1 MPGPPSSTLA
11 NNVLDFDSGLSRQY
25 PLPNRSYDEMVDGDG
40 AIRPHWARLV
50 ERLEALGPIE
60 LRSRWDQAQQLI
72 HDNGVSF
79 NVYGDA
85 QGMERP
91 WQLSPIPVVIAP
103 DEFTAVAA
111 GLEQRAHLLDRLLAD
126 VYGPQRCLSEGWLP
140 PELVLAHP
148 GFLRPCHG
156 ARPPQGR
163 FLHFYAGDL
172 LRAPSGQ
179 FHVLTDRTQAPSGAG
194 YALENRIVIARV
206 FPDVFRDCNVQRLAL
221 FFRTMR
227 QMLAGLAPENRDNPR
242 IVLLSPGPY
251 NATYFEQAFL
261 AQYLGYMLVD
271 GADLTVRDGRV
282 YLKTLGGLHQVDV
295 ILRRLNDD
303 YCDPLELRADS
314 TLGIPGLAQAVRDG
328 RVAVANALGSGI
340 LQMPALTPFL
350 PAICR
355 GLLGEELK
363 VPSVPAWWCGEP
375 AALSHVR
382 ANLDRLVVK
391 QAYASPGNYGQT
403 VFGETL
409 THAQRE
415 ELLAR
420 IAAAP
425 ARFVAQERMLPSTT
439 PLMDGDQLTPRQLIT
454 RCFLVSRGD
463 GGRDGGYDIM
473 PGGLSLIAGSPDES
487 EISMQAGAGS
497 KDTWVVSGGPVSTFS
512 LLPPSS
518 QPIEL
523 SRGGGDLPSR
533 VADNLF
539 WLGRYAERSEA
550 IARLARTICL
560 RLSEQTD
567 PRLVEGSEL
576 APLLTAL
583 YMQTHA
589 TLNTPPPSKAA
600 PAAAEDRL
608 TDAIF
613 DGEHAGTL
621 RATIRSTH
629 RVAGVIR
636 DRISAD
642 TWRVLTALDQEIREV
657 DRGAGSYHVAALAR
671 LLDRLVMN
679 MAALSGMVMESM
691 TRGQAW
697 RFLDMG
703 RRLERAIN
711 VVFLMR
717 ATLTTTIE
725 REGPLL
731 EAVLETA
738 DSGITYRRRYL
749 ASLQATPVI
758 DMLLADETNPRAI
771 AYQLAALATHMS
783 QLPGQARAQAG
794 AEERAVLVGIERVRA
809 ADMMALGAVD
819 NHGQRPALA
828 AMLDQ
833 LGRDLPRLSDA
844 LSASYL
850 SHAALSRQLAED
862 SRAGAPAP

>member
-1 MPGPPSSTLA
+1 MHGPPSPTLA
-11 NNVLDFDSGLSRQY
+11 NVLDLGSGLARQY
-25 PLPNRSYDEMVDGDG
+25 PPPSRSYDEMVDGQG
-40 AIRPHWARLV
+40 VVRPHWSRFV
-50 ERLEALGPIE
+50 ERLEALGTVE

-79 NVYGDA
+79 NVYGDS

-103 DEFTAVAA
+103 EEFSAVAA
-111 GLEQRAHLLDRLLAD
+111 GLEQRAHLLDRILAD
-126 VYGPQRCLSEGWLP
+126 IYGPQRCLSEGWLP

-156 ARPPQGR
+156 VLPPQGR

-172 LRAPSGQ
+172 ARTPSGQ
-179 FHVLTDRTQAPSGAG
+179 FQILTDRTQAPSGAG

-221 FFRTMR
+221 FFRAMR
-227 QMLAGLAPENRDNPR
+227 QMLASLASPENQENPR

-282 YLKTLGGLHQVDV
+282 FLKTLGGLHRVDV

-314 TLGIPGLAQAVRDG
+314 TLGIPGLTQAVRDG
-328 RVAVANALGSGI
+328 QVAVANALGSGI
-340 LQMPALTPFL
+340 LQMPALIPFL
-350 PAICR
+350 PDICR

-363 VPSVPAWWCGEP
+363 LPSVRTWWCGDP
-375 AALSHVR
+375 RSLAYVR
-382 ANLDRLVVK
+382 DNIDRLVIKPAHSAVGTMG
-391 QAYASPGNYGQT
+391 QA

-409 THAQRE
+409 THAQRD
-415 ELLAR
+415 ELAAR

-425 ARFVAQERMLPSTT
+425 SRYVAQERIFPSTT
-439 PLMDGDQLTPRQLIT
+439 PLMDGNQLTPRQMIV
-454 RCFLVSRGD
+454 RSFLVSRP
-463 GGRDGGYDIM
+463 DGGYEVM
-473 PGGLSLIAGSPDES
+473 PGGLSLVAGGPDEQ

-518 QPIEL
+518 QPIAL

-539 WLGRYAERSEA
+539 WLGRYAERAEA

-576 APLLTAL
+576 TPLLTAL

-589 TLNTPPPSKAA
+589 TLSPPPASKDA
-600 PAAAEDRL
+600 PSAEDRL

-613 DGEHAGTL
+613 DGRHPGTL

-711 VVFLMR
+711 VVFLLR
-717 ATLTTTIE
+717 ASLTTTIE
-725 REGPLL
+725 REGQLL
-731 EAVLETA
+731 EAVLEVA
-738 DSGITYRRRYL
+738 DSSITYRRRYL
-749 ASLQATPVI
+749 ASLQVTPVA
-758 DMLLADETNPRAI
+758 DLLLADETNPRSVS
-771 AYQLAALATHMS
+771 YQLAALASHMS

-794 AEERAVLVGIERVRA
+794 AEERLMLVGISSVRT
-809 ADMMALGAVD
+809 ADMTALGAAD
-819 NHGQRPALA
+819 ERGHRPQLA
-828 AMLDQ
+828 ALLEQ

-862 SRAGAPAP
+862 IGDGGGGARAAP

>member
-1 MPGPPSSTLA
+1 MHGPPSSPLA
-11 NNVLDFDSGLSRQY
+11 DVVDDDRGLSRQY
-25 PLPNRSYDEMVDGDG
+25 VASARSFDEMVDAGG
-40 AIRPHWARLV
+40 AVRPQWARFID
-50 ERLEALGPIE
+50 RLEALGTIE
-60 LRSRWDQAQQLI
+60 LRARWEQAQQLI

-85 QGMERP
+85 HGMERP
-91 WQLSPIPVVIAP
+91 WQLSPIPVLIAP
-103 DEFTAVAA
+103 EEFATVAA
-111 GLEQRAHLLDRLLAD
+111 GLAQRAHLLDRLLAD
-126 VYGPQRCLSEGWLP
+126 IYGPQRCLSEGWLP

-156 ARPPQGR
+156 VQPPQGR
-163 FLHFYAGDL
+163 FLHFYAADL

-194 YALENRIVIARV
+194 YALENRIVVARV
-206 FPDVFRDCNVQRLAL
+206 FPDLFRDCNVQRLAL
-221 FFRTMR
+221 FFRSMR
-227 QMLAGLAPENRDNPR
+227 QMLAALATEHRENPR

-261 AQYLGYMLVD
+261 AQYLGYNLVD

-282 YLKTLGGLHQVDV
+282 FLKTLGGLHRIDV

-314 TLGIPGLAQAVRDG
+314 TLGIPGLVQAVRDG
-328 RVAVANALGSGI
+328 KVAVANALGSGI
-340 LQMPALTPFL
+340 LQMPALVPFL
-350 PAICR
+350 PALCR

-363 VPSVPAWWCGEP
+363 LPSVPSWWCGDP
-375 AALSHVR
+375 AQLSYVR
-382 ANLDRLVVK
+382 DNLPTLVVK
-391 QAYASPGNYGQT
+391 QAYATAGHFGQT
-403 VFGETL
+403 IFGEAL
-409 THAQRE
+409 TAGERAA
-415 ELLAR
+415 LLSR
-420 IAAAP
+420 IAAGP
-425 ARFVAQERMLPSTT
+425 ARFVAQERIHPSTT
-439 PLMDGDQLTPRQLIT
+439 PLMDGDRLTPRQMIL
-454 RCFLVSRGD
+454 RSFLVARTG
-463 GGRDGGYDIM
+463 GGYDVM
-473 PGGLSLIAGSPDES
+473 PGGLSLIAGGPDER

-497 KDTWVVSGGPVSTFS
+497 KDTWVVSERPVSTFS

-518 QPIEL
+518 QPIAL

-539 WLGRYAERSEA
+539 WLGRYAERAEA

-560 RLSEQTD
+560 RVSEQTD
-567 PRLVEGSEL
+567 PRLIDGSEL
-576 APLLTAL
+576 TPLLTAL

-589 TLNTPPPSKAA
+589 TLHAPPVA
-600 PAAAEDRL
+600 PATPAEDRL
-608 TDAIF
+608 IDAIF
-613 DGEHAGTL
+613 DSQHAATL

-657 DRGAGSYHVAALAR
+657 DIGVGSYHVAALAR
-671 LLDRLVMN
+671 LLDRVVMN
-679 MAALSGMVMESM
+679 LAALSGMVMESM

-711 VVFLMR
+711 VVFLLR
-717 ATLTTTIE
+717 ASLTSTIE

-731 EAVLETA
+731 EAVLEVA

-758 DMLLADETNPRAI
+758 DLLLADETNPRSV
-771 AYQLAALATHMS
+771 AYQLAALSGHMG
-783 QLPGQARAQAG
+783 QLPGQARGPSLAA
-794 AEERAVLVGIERVRA
+794 ADDRLALVGIDRVRT
-809 ADMMALGAVD
+809 ADMVELGMTD
-819 NHGQRPALA
+819 EQGRRPQLA
-828 AMLDQ
+828 ALLEQ

-850 SHAALSRQLAED
+850 SHAAVSRQLGRHRTLRPGEGGD
-862 SRAGAPAP
+862 G

>member
-11 NNVLDFDSGLSRQY
+11 NVLDFDSGLSRQY
-25 PLPNRSYDEMVDGDG
+25 SPSRRSFDEMSDAHG
-40 AIRPHWARLV
+40 AVRPHWTHLV

-60 LRSRWDQAQQLI
+60 LRARWDQAQQLI

-85 QGMERP
+85 HGMERP

-103 DEFTAVAA
+103 DEFAAVAG

-126 VYGPQRCLSEGWLP
+126 VYGPQRCLAEGWLP

-156 ARPPQGR
+156 VQLPQGR

-172 LRAPSGQ
+172 VRAPSGQ

-194 YALENRIVIARV
+194 YALENRIIIARV

-221 FFRTMR
+221 FFRSMR
-227 QMLAGLAPENRDNPR
+227 QMLAALAPENRENPR

-282 YLKTLGGLHQVDV
+282 FLKTLGGLHQVDV
-295 ILRRLNDD
+295 ILRRLNDEF
-303 YCDPLELRADS
+303 CDPLELRADS
-314 TLGIPGLAQAVRDG
+314 TLGIPGLTQAVRDG
-328 RVAVANALGSGI
+328 NVAVANALGSGI
-340 LQMPALTPFL
+340 LQMPALVPFL

-363 VPSVPAWWCGEP
+363 MPSVPSWWCGDP

-382 ANLDRLVVK
+382 ANIDHLVIK

-403 VFGETL
+403 LFGEAL
-409 THAQRE
+409 SQAQRD

-420 IAAAP
+420 VAAAP
-425 ARFVAQERMLPSTT
+425 ARFVAQERIFPSTT
-439 PLMDGDQLTPRQLIT
+439 PLMNGDQLIPRQMII
-454 RCFLVSRGD
+454 RSFLVARGD
-463 GGRDGGYDIM
+463 GSGYDVM
-473 PGGLSLIAGSPDES
+473 PGALSLIAGGPDEH

-518 QPIEL
+518 QPIAL

-539 WLGRYAERSEA
+539 WLGRYAERAEA

-576 APLLTAL
+576 TPLLVAL

-589 TLNTPPPSKAA
+589 TLNPPPPSTTPPA
-600 PAAAEDRL
+600 PEERL
-608 TDAIF
+608 FDAIF
-613 DGEHAGTL
+613 DGQHAGTL

-657 DRGAGSYHVAALAR
+657 DRGAGSYHVSGLAR

-679 MAALSGMVMESM
+679 LAALSGMVMESM

-711 VVFLMR
+711 MVFLMR
-717 ATLTTTIE
+717 AALTTTIE

-731 EAVLETA
+731 EAVLEVA
-738 DSGITYRRRYL
+738 DSSITYRRRYL
-749 ASLQATPVI
+749 ASLQVTPVI
-758 DMLLADETNPRAI
+758 DMLLADETNPRSV
-771 AYQLAALATHMS
+771 AYQLSALATHMS
-783 QLPGQARAQAG
+783 HLPGQARAGAG
-794 AEERAVLVGIERVRA
+794 GEERIVAGGIDRVRT
-809 ADMMALGAVD
+809 ADLMALGAAD
-819 NHGQRPALA
+819 SHGQRPPLA
-828 AMLDQ
+828 ALLEQM
-833 LGRDLPRLSDA
+833 GRDLPRLSDV

-850 SHAALSRQLAED
+850 SHAAVSRQLAED
-862 SRAGAPAP
+862 ASDGGPRR

>member
-1 MPGPPSSTLA
+1 
-11 NNVLDFDSGLSRQY
+11 
-25 PLPNRSYDEMVDGDG
+25 MVDAHGVT
-40 AIRPHWARLV
+40 RPHWHRFTQL
-50 ERLEALGPIE
+50 LEALGSDE
-60 LRSRWDQAQQLI
+60 LRARWDQAQQLI

-79 NVYGDA
+79 NVYGDPA
-85 QGMERP
+85 GMERP
-91 WQLSPIPVVIAP
+91 WQLSPVPVLISP
-103 DEFTAVAA
+103 GEFSALAS
-111 GLEQRAHLLDRLLAD
+111 GLEQRAHLLDRILAD
-126 VYGPQRCLSEGWLP
+126 LYGPQRCLTEGWLP
-140 PELVLAHP
+140 PELVLANP

-156 ARPPQGR
+156 VQPPQGR

-172 LRAPSGQ
+172 VRAPSGQ
-179 FHVLTDRTQAPSGAG
+179 FNVLIDRTQAPSGAG
-194 YALENRIVIARV
+194 YALENRLIVGRV
-206 FPDVFRDCNVQRLAL
+206 FPDVFRECNVQRLAL
-221 FFRTMR
+221 FFRAVR
-227 QMLAGLAPENRDNPR
+227 QMLAALAPDNRENPR

-282 YLKTLGGLHQVDV
+282 FLKTLGGLHRVDV

-314 TLGIPGLAQAVRDG
+314 TLGIPGLTQAVRDG
-328 RVAVANALGSGI
+328 NVAVANALGTGL
-340 LQMPALTPFL
+340 LQMPALLPFL
-350 PAICR
+350 PALCR

-363 VPSVPAWWCGEP
+363 LPSAQTWWCGDP
-375 AALSHVR
+375 ASLLYVR
-382 ANLDRLVVK
+382 QNLPNLVIK
-391 QAYASPGNYGQT
+391 PAHAAAGPQGQA

-409 THAQRE
+409 SAAERQA
-415 ELLAR
+415 LLAR
-420 IAAAP
+420 IEATP
-425 ARFVAQERMLPSTT
+425 ARYVAQERICPSTT
-439 PLMDGDQLTPRQLIT
+439 PLIDGDQLVPRQMVLRT
-454 RCFLVSRGD
+454 FLVARPGD
-463 GGRDGGYDIM
+463 GYDVM
-473 PGGLSLIAGSPDES
+473 PGGLSLIARGPDQT

-518 QPIEL
+518 QPIAL

-539 WLGRYAERSEA
+539 WLGRYAERAEA
-550 IARLARTICL
+550 IARLTRTICL
-560 RLSEQTD
+560 RLSDQTD

-576 APLLTAL
+576 TPLFVAL

-589 TLNTPPPSKAA
+589 TLSPPPPSAV
-600 PAAAEDRL
+600 PLSAEDRL
-608 TDAIF
+608 TMAIF
-613 DGEHAGTL
+613 DGQHAGTL

-657 DRGAGSYHVAALAR
+657 DRGIGSYHVAALAR
-671 LLDRLVMN
+671 LMDRLVLN

-711 VVFLMR
+711 VVFLLR
-717 ATLTTTIE
+717 AALTSTIE
-725 REGPLL
+725 REGQLL

-738 DSGITYRRRYL
+738 DSSITYRRRYL
-749 ASLQATPVI
+749 ASLQATPVV
-758 DMLLADETNPRAI
+758 DLLLSDETNPRSVG
-771 AYQLAALATHMS
+771 YQLAALAAHLGE
-783 QLPGQARAQAG
+783 LPGHARAQSS
-794 AEERAVLVGIERVRA
+794 AEQRLVLSSLERVRP
-809 ADMMALGAVD
+809 ADMAMLCALDGR
-819 NHGQRPALA
+819 GQRPHLA
-828 AMLDQ
+828 ALLEQ
-833 LGRDLPRLSDA
+833 VGRDLPHLSEA

-850 SHAALSRQLAED
+850 SHALLSRQLAED
-862 SRAGAPAP
+862 GGAHHAPASALASALADFLGSDRL